1 MHDQTVKGEEDDDE
15 AFLMN
20 VDDDEEID
28 RMQQDQSEENQ
39 YTNRRGNLNP
49 PRQGQRIRGEPEREP
64 SERKEQDDPPED
76 NNEMGSDDEGS
87 LNISESNDSMHELK
101 KVTAIPILKNNDKFK
116 MNSKEAP

>member
-1 MHDQTVKGEEDDDE
+1 VPEDDE

-28 RMQQDQSEENQ
+28 RMQQDAQEENI
-39 YTNRRGNLNP
+39 YTNRRGHNMK
-49 PRQGQRIRGEPEREP
+49 RETSMQKQ
-64 SERKEQDDPPED
+64 SERKEQDDPP
-76 NNEMGSDDEGS
+76 GSEDEGS

>member
-1 MHDQTVKGEEDDDE
+1 VPEDDE

-28 RMQQDQSEENQ
+28 RMQQDAQEENI
-39 YTNRRGNLNP
+39 YTNRRGHNMK
-49 PRQGQRIRGEPEREP
+49 REMSMQQQ
-64 SERKEQDDPPED
+64 SERKEQDDPP
-76 NNEMGSDDEGS
+76 GSEDEGS